1 MVFGGDGHNHWHVRN
16 LQDFE
21 LTRLDNG
28 RLAGTGAKM
37 GFCFYDTDNYGSDDP
52 ARYAPSS
59 GACAGGRSASQTA
72 MGLSAGWGDL
82 YARTLPD
89 QYIDITGLTSGRY
102 RLTLIA
108 DKDNWF
114 LEGSNSNNLSWVDI
128 QLKANK
134 VTIVAYGPGV

>member
-1 MVFGGDGHNHWHVRN
+1 
-16 LQDFE
+16 
-21 LTRLDNG
+21 
-28 RLAGTGAKM
+28 M

-59 GACAGGRSASQTA
+59 GACAGGVSAASTT
-72 MGLSAGWGDL
+72 MGLSVGWGDL
-82 YARTLPD
+82 YARSLPD

-114 LEGSNSNNLSWVDI
+114 LEGSNSNNVSWIDI